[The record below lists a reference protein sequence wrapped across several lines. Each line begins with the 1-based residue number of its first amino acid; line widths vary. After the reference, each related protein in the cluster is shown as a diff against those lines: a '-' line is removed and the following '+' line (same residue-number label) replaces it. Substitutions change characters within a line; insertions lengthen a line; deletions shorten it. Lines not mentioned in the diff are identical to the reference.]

1 MKKEEWFAFTFK
13 LAKDTWSYSVFLA
26 WLFLFFCMYLI
37 FQLSLDTLAAM
48 RAVARF
54 GSYLLW

>member
-1 MKKEEWFAFTFK
+1 
-13 LAKDTWSYSVFLA
+13 L
-26 WLFLFFCMYLI
+26 FCMYLI